1 MTIKI
6 ISVGRFS
13 LQEAQTLF
21 GEYLKRIGRVLPVK
35 HLPVK
40 SVGQYLAKRKS
51 NDFLIFLDEQGKR
64 FSSIE
69 FARWLEDKTVHSV
82 KNLVFVIGPA
92 GGFSKSERQQADFL
106 FSLSPLTLQHELAL
120 VVLAEQIYRACTIW
134 RGEPYH
140 K

>member
-13 LQEAQTLF
+13 LQEAQALF
-21 GEYLKRIGRVLPVK
+21 GEYLKRIGRTLPVK

-51 NDFLIFLDEQGKR
+51 NDFLIFLDERGKQ
-64 FSSIE
+64 FTTIE
-69 FARWLEDKTVHSV
+69 FSRWLEDKTVHSS
-82 KNLVFVIGPA
+82 KDLTFLVGSA
-92 GGFSKSERQQADFL
+92 EGFSDEQRQHADFL

-120 VVLAEQIYRACTIW
+120 VILAEQIYRACTIW
-134 RGEPYH
+134 RREPYH